1 MSVLSSLFDKK
12 KKLMYLSVEMHIPVL
27 QRQVS
32 LSEFKVSLEYK
43 VSIGTTV
50 AT

>member
-1 MSVLSSLFDKK
+1 MSVLSSLFD

-27 QRQVS
+27 QRQVG
-32 LSEFKVSLEYK
+32 LSEFKVSLVYK